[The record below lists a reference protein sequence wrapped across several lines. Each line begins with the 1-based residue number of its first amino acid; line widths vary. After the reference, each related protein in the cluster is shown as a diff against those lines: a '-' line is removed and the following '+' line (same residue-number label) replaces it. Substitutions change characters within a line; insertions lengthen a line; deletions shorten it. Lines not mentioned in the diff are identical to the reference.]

1 VDLSATWGL
10 LRKNLMAIDNKLVRW
25 NPAIHEAKERCEST
39 VANGQCPRLKANGAN
54 YCTAHG
60 ANSNIQSQRDDTQR
74 NYRLARWQSRVGEM
88 ADNDGIKSLRE
99 EIGILRVILEEMMN
113 QCNDSIDLLLYSQR
127 MSELVMKIEKL
138 VTSCDRLE
146 GRMGMLLSK
155 DSILQLAATFVQIID
170 KYVVDAEL
178 IEQIS
183 DEMIEATERLE
194 TSIEV

>member
-1 VDLSATWGL
+1 
-10 LRKNLMAIDNKLVRW
+10 MAIDNKLTRW
-25 NPAIHEAKERCEST
+25 NPAIHEARERCEAT
-39 VANGQCPRLKANGAN
+39 IATEQCPRLKANGTN
-54 YCTAHG
+54 HCTAHG

-74 NYRLARWQSRVGEM
+74 NYRLARWQKRVGEM

-113 QCNDSIDLLLYSQR
+113 QCNDNMDLLLYSQR

-155 DSILQLAATFVQIID
+155 DSVLQLASTYVQIINN
-170 KYVVDAEL
+170 YVVDAEV

-183 DEMIEATERLE
+183 QEMIEATQKLE
-194 TSIEV
+194 NPLEV